1 MKHVY
6 SSITIAALVGAG
18 WLWFAHGYTFDVILT
33 LIFSAVCAV
42 AAEVRE
48 TADSKNQK

>member
-1 MKHVY
+1 MKYVY
-6 SSITIAALVGAG
+6 SSIAVAALIGAG
-18 WLWFAHGYTFDVILT
+18 WLWFVHGYMIDVILT

-42 AAEVRE
+42 AAEVCE